1 MSTKENTRLW
11 FGRSDLVETLGLDF
25 VGIGAHHERDNQSLG
40 PEPIEGRE
48 GTLQERTMKPERR
61 LEEAI
66 QGLKRTRPAGIETSP
81 TSTFEALLDQRIKNL
96 ERQVEELKARTN
108 WVLVALLGAIVAQV
122 VSRLMT

>member
-1 MSTKENTRLW
+1 
-11 FGRSDLVETLGLDF
+11 
-25 VGIGAHHERDNQSLG
+25 
-40 PEPIEGRE
+40 
-48 GTLQERTMKPERR
+48 MKPERR

-66 QGLKRTRPAGIETSP
+66 RGLKKTRPAGIETSP

-122 VSRLMT
+122 VSGLMT